1 MIDRFSIEQSK
12 YADGFKY
19 VIGVDE
25 VGRGPLAGPV
35 VASAVCFES
44 KLFYPWWDEIFD
56 SKKVSAKKRE
66 ELAHSISEFSLNS
79 IGVASVEEIEELNIL
94 EASFLAMKRAVE
106 KLSIDLSSAIIL
118 VDGKFTIP
126 EFTAEQKA
134 FIKGD
139 SSVHSIAAASIV
151 AKVSRDKLMVNFDQQ
166 IPGYGFMKHKGYGTP
181 DHIKAIKKL
190 GLSSIHRPSF
200 CGNIV

>member
-1 MIDRFSIEQSK
+1 MIDRFELEQSLYTTGAK
-12 YADGFKY
+12 F
-19 VIGVDE
+19 VVGVDE

-44 KLFYPWWDEIFD
+44 ELSYPWWEEVRD
-56 SKKVSAKKRE
+56 SKKVSEKKRD
-66 ELAHSISEFSLNS
+66 ELAKSISEFSLNS
-79 IGVASVEEIEELNIL
+79 IGVASVEEIEKLNIL
-94 EASFLAMKRAVE
+94 QASLLAMRRAIE
-106 KLSIDLSSAIIL
+106 KLPIELSTAIIL
-118 VDGKFTIP
+118 VDGNFTIP
-126 EFTAEQKA
+126 GLPTEQRS

-139 SSVHSIAAASIV
+139 SIVHSIAAASII
-151 AKVSRDKLMVNFDQQ
+151 AKVARDRLMKDFDER